1 MDDDRGLRQF
11 VSVLVFVCAGG
22 VLGGGGGVLVTR
34 RFSNELK

>member
-11 VSVLVFVCAGG
+11 VPVLLFVCAGG
-22 VLGGGGGVLVTR
+22 VLGGGGVLLTR